1 MGLRSVMR
9 RRVYGN
15 AIMNTGI
22 CYGGQVG
29 HCLRSTNVH
38 DTWLWLGK
46 KLLRMPPRANYW
58 SVFGKLNDVDACFK
72 NMKSRLPKLA
82 TTSIRIHDEMKIR
95 LEYQSP
101 IKSRLNISK
110 FSLREKIVFS
120 FKHVPS
126 TNNVRSPMQLA
137 VWQETNKI
145 SLNRFKLRRPRRIV
159 KG

>member
-15 AIMNTGI
+15 VIMNTGI

-38 DTWLWLGK
+38 DAWLWLGK
-46 KLLRMPPRANYW
+46 RLPRMPSRANYR
-58 SVFGKLNDVDACFK
+58 SVFGKLSDVDAYFK
-72 NMKSRLPKLA
+72 NTKSRLSKLA

-110 FSLREKIVFS
+110 FSLREKIIFS

-126 TNNVRSPMQLA
+126 INNVRSPMQLV
-137 VWQETNKI
+137 VWEETNKI
-145 SLNRFKLRRPRRIV
+145 SLNRFKRRRSRRIV